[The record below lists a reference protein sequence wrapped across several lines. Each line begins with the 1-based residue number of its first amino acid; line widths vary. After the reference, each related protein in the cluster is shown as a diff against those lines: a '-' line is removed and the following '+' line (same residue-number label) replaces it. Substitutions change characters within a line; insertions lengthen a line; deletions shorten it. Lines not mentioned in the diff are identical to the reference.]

1 MPTTGPRRALVTAQ
15 LVSAVGDGAY
25 YTTSALY
32 FTHVVGLSPFR
43 LGLGLAVGWTVGT
56 LTGVPLGHLADRRG
70 PRGTAV
76 LFALAAAAVVG
87 TFLVVR
93 SFVPFLFAVSLYAAA
108 TSGLGSASQ
117 ALVGALVS
125 PAERTGLLARLQS
138 TLNGGLAVGALLGG
152 VAIHSGSRTA
162 FLLAFALDALSF
174 VAAAVVL
181 RRLPAVPPAPAAT
194 TAGEPRL
201 AVLHDRPY
209 AVVALINTVLLLRMP
224 LLSLAV
230 PLWIAARAPGLDWLS
245 SALFALNTL
254 AVLLFQVRTAGAVTG
269 LGSASRAV
277 RRAGLLLL
285 VSCAVF
291 AGSAARLPLW
301 MTGALLV
308 AAAGLQVVGEMHQSA
323 GSWQISFDLAPAH
336 RLGQYQG
343 FFGSGVAV
351 ARTLGPLVL
360 TTLLLTWGVPGWLLL
375 GGIFA
380 AAGCAMGPAVRRAER
395 SRLRAQTAVA
405 APQAPIAARAAGG
418 A

>member
-1 MPTTGPRRALVTAQ
+1 MSRGALTTAQ
-15 LVSAVGDGAY
+15 LVGAIGDGAY

-76 LFALAAAAVVG
+76 LFALAAATVVA

-108 TSGLGSASQ
+108 TSGLGSATQ
-117 ALVGALVS
+117 ALVGALTG
-125 PAERTGLLARLQS
+125 PAERTRLLARLQS
-138 TLNGGLAVGALLGG
+138 TLNGGLGIGAMLGG
-152 VAIHSGSRTA
+152 VAIYSGSRTA
-162 FLLAFALDALSF
+162 FLAVFVLDAVSF
-174 VAAAVVL
+174 VVCGL
-181 RRLPAVPPAPAAT
+181 ILLRLPAVPPVPAR
-194 TAGEPRL
+194 AGEPRL
-201 AVLHDRPY
+201 AVLRDRPY

-224 LLSLAV
+224 LLSLVV
-230 PLWIAARAPGLDWLS
+230 PLWIASRAAELGWLS
-245 SALFALNTL
+245 SVLFALNTL
-254 AVLLFQVRTAGAVTG
+254 TVLLFQVRTARAVTG

-285 VSCAVF
+285 ASCAVF
-291 AGSAARLPLW
+291 AASAAGLPLW
-301 MTGALLV
+301 VTGTLLV
-308 AAAGLQVVGEMHQSA
+308 AAAVLQVVGEMHQSA

-375 GGIFA
+375 GGLFA
-380 AAGCAMGPAVRRAER
+380 VAGCAMGPAVRWAER
-395 SRLRAQTAVA
+395 SRLRPQSAVD
-405 APQAPIAARAAGG
+405 ARVAVRA
-418 A
+418 